1 MSTPGRLEVGSDG
14 RVTGHASITYN
25 DPWPC
30 ANGTPGG
37 SGAMRGVVL
46 HTMVGNLPGTI
57 SWFNDPAAEASA
69 FFGVDQ
75 AGGIHCFGPVGQDWM
90 AWAEA
95 EGNPSWYSIEMA
107 DDEHPANPLT
117 DAQIT
122 AGAQLLE
129 LLSRFAGFP
138 LQVTDSV
145 DTPGLGIHSMGGV
158 AWGNHPDCPGSVRA
172 AQRAEIV
179 GLAKEIRV
187 GVAPAPPK
195 PDPKPP
201 EPHVAELEGVVVVL
215 PGGTSRKVLS
225 SDGGKSWT

>member
-1 MSTPGRLEVGSDG
+1 MTAGRLEVDAGSG
-14 RVTGHASITYN
+14 RVTGPADIVYN
-25 DPWPC
+25 DPFPTH
-30 ANGTPGG
+30 NGTPGG
-37 SGAMRGVVL
+37 SGAMMGCVM
-46 HTMVGNLPGTI
+46 HTEVGNNPGTV
-57 SWFNDPAAEASA
+57 SWFNDPTSEASA
-69 FFGVDQ
+69 FFCIAQSGQ
-75 AGGIHCFGPVGQDWM
+75 IAQMGPVGKDWM
-90 AWAEA
+90 AWSQAA
-95 EGNPSWYSIEMA
+95 GNPHWYGIEHA
-107 DDEHPANPLT
+107 DNEHPETPLT
-117 DAQIT
+117 TEQVT
-122 AGAQLLE
+122 ASAQLLE

-138 LQVTDSV
+138 LQVSNDVSTE
-145 DTPGLGIHSMGGV
+145 GYICHSDGGV

-179 GLAKEIRV
+179 GLAKEIRA